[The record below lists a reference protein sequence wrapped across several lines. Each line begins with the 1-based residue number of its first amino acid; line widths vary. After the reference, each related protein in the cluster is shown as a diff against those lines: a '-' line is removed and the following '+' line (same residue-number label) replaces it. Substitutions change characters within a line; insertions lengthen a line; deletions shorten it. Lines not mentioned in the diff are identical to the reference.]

1 MPTSRS
7 TDFSFLPKDLLEK
20 CTPFIIRYPELNGY
34 SCLADILWHPEI
46 RNFIEIEASFQ
57 RLFRKST
64 SSRSAKRAN
73 EGLVSI
79 ASIIL
84 AVEILSIGFAGW
96 GNRYP
101 AARKKAQALLEEC
114 VRGSRPWLIERY
126 LYPQMN
132 RGQQSLGAFAPL
144 DANARFEATQDA
156 S

>member
-1 MPTSRS
+1 VGACRRPRRS
-7 TDFSFLPKDLLEK
+7 E
-20 CTPFIIRYPELNGY
+20 
-34 SCLADILWHPEI
+34 
-46 RNFIEIEASFQ
+46 
-57 RLFRKST
+57 ST

-79 ASIIL
+79 ASVIL

-101 AARKKAQALLEEC
+101 AARKKAQALLEEY
-114 VRGSRPWLIERY
+114 VPGSRPWLIERY

-144 DANARFEATQDA
+144 DANTRFEATQDA